1 MTQKHQSDQIIFLIH
16 MFGFNENNY
25 LIPHQTSVFTE
36 SVGLEKIAVGKDSG
50 LILSCLPQVEFLPFF
65 K

>member
-16 MFGFNENNY
+16 MNGFNENSY
-25 LIPHQTSVFTE
+25 LIPNQTSVFTE

-50 LILSCLPQVEFLPFF
+50 LILSCLPWVKFIFF
-65 K
+65 F